1 MEIKNLITID
11 FDIIMEPSIEL
22 YNSMINDKFGIK
34 DLAETNPLMRYC
46 DANLNTYSFLTT
58 YLFNIFGLIN
68 KNNIHFIYNH
78 HQIYKYLDD
87 NCEYNVYNIDH
98 HHDYGY
104 HEEEKETSSN
114 PLYCGNWALK
124 MKEDNFLNNYIWI
137 ANYTSSPFPGKDQS
151 KKVILEQ
158 FDFSSLPIPDLLIIC
173 LSKEWVPEQFIP
185 LFYLWLNCYN
195 LYFNTGEDLII
206 E

>member
-22 YNSMINDKFGIK
+22 YNSIINDKFGIK
-34 DLAETNPLMRYC
+34 DLAEINPLMRYC
-46 DANLNTYSFLTT
+46 NANLNTYSFLTT
-58 YLFNIFGLIN
+58 YLFNVFGLIN

-78 HQIYKYLDD
+78 HQVYKYLDD
-87 NCEYNVYNIDH
+87 NYKYNVYNIDH

-104 HEEEKETSSN
+104 HKEEETSSN
-114 PLYCGNWALK
+114 PLYCGNWVLK
-124 MKEDNFLNNYIWI
+124 MEEDNFLNNYTWI
-137 ANYTSSPFPGKDQS
+137 ANYTSSPFPSNDQL

-185 LFYLWLNCYN
+185 LFHLWLNCYN
-195 LYFNTGEDLII
+195 LYFNTEEDLII